1 MIYSVCATKAT
12 PDHMKG
18 KYEHGGYYI
27 KQTAIAFYGT
37 CIVKAGSSEFF
48 GGEDS
53 RDFQSK
59 VLINPTYR
67 KLFGVSKQQRKAT
80 KDDHHIFFEGIL
92 DTGKDVEVKG
102 QNVRVLELLLGS

>member
-1 MIYSVCATKAT
+1 MIYSVYATKST
-12 PDHMKG
+12 PDQMKVS
-18 KYEHGGYYI
+18 KKCIDYI
-27 KQTAIAFYGT
+27 KQTTIAFYGA

-80 KDDHHIFFEGIL
+80 KDDHHIFFEGIF